1 MTRLSVFY
9 SFKMFVILSLLQKG
23 EKSTELDTML
33 IYGLPRKAF
42 ALLAMTAEFV
52 ILSVAT
58 QRVARRKPQ
67 QKNP

>member
-1 MTRLSVFY
+1 
-9 SFKMFVILSLLQKG
+9 
-23 EKSTELDTML
+23 ML

-67 QKNP
+67 QKNPQNLRHNAKFMDCHEFAQHKLLL